1 MANITVS
8 DLYING
14 KKMPTPALEG
24 VVISREKIW
33 SANTGRTAAGKM
45 VGTVVAVKT
54 TIKIKWPP
62 LTPAQVAVIESA
74 VSDGE
79 TKTKTMYFGTPT
91 YTVYSWANGRQYLRD
106 VSVTGIEQ

>member
-8 DLYING
+8 DLLPSTA
-14 KKMPTPALEG
+14 KKMPTRLEG

-45 VGTVVAVKT
+45 VGTVVAVET

-62 LTPAQVAVIESA
+62 LTP
-74 VSDGE
+74 
-79 TKTKTMYFGTPT
+79 
-91 YTVYSWANGRQYLRD
+91 
-106 VSVTGIEQ
+106 GIRWR